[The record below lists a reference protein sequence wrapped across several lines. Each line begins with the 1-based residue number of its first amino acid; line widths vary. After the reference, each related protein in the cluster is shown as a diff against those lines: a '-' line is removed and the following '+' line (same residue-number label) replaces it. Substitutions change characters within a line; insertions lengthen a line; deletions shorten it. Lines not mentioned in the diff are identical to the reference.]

1 MSTWMHKVLT
11 YLDQKGKDSYV
22 QSDLD
27 RLCLALTCKSLFKII
42 DCWPLAAEL
51 RNSTR
56 ARPRWI
62 YDRYYPWEKAGRER
76 WELLRR
82 LENANWRRYMGC
94 YKLHPV
100 NEFSMLDLWT
110 PADRRT
116 CFFGKLVGVV
126 RLCPCIEMTF
136 RDKVRITKELIRLQQ
151 REQQPAA
158 QPEGSNEAQR
168 GDDHNK
174 GFLLGFD
181 PATGQHQCI
190 HECNDHWRQSQRIK
204 AQRNLKF
211 GLDEEHNLVLETEYQ
226 VTDLQ
231 SIPGQSMGTQLLC
244 PHIQVTKG
252 ITHKVREENETGA
265 ILPGF
270 VLLRVVPNDYLQ
282 RAGETVS

>member
-1 MSTWMHKVLT
+1 MLQASSSQRIQHAGLVDPRRSTNVL
-11 YLDQKGKDSYV
+11 
-22 QSDLD
+22 
-27 RLCLALTCKSLFKII
+27 
-42 DCWPLAAEL
+42 
-51 RNSTR
+51 
-56 ARPRWI
+56 
-62 YDRYYPWEKAGRER
+62 
-76 WELLRR
+76 
-82 LENANWRRYMGC
+82 
-94 YKLHPV
+94 
-100 NEFSMLDLWT
+100 
-110 PADRRT
+110 
-116 CFFGKLVGVV
+116 FGKLVGVV

-252 ITHKVREENETGA
+252 IHNIIYVKRWPKALRIRSGRRMKLVQSYPGSFSCVWCLTTISNVQEKRYLDSFHPRDFTFSTRRCLGNAMEHADNIWYQQTETSIENQVWQQRRRNGYYTDS
-265 ILPGF
+265 
-270 VLLRVVPNDYLQ
+270 RVFHYH
-282 RAGETVS
+282 ESI